1 MPKQTWRNL
10 SPTKREQI
18 EQDALTEFAQFPY
31 NQASITSMVRR
42 LNIAKG
48 SIYQYFNDK
57 EDLYVTIVR
66 LAHERV
72 LYALRTRIPLS
83 LYRDADMFVLLRRY
97 FAESVS
103 VALDYPVETALIQRS
118 LSDTGPAATTVHA
131 LAIHIQRTFVEE
143 IVASA
148 MQSKSLRSDIDT
160 NVTVFILESLLER
173 MIPYINRSVAS
184 EYGTNEEAARDSA
197 TQIVVFFDQLI
208 AVLDGGLR
216 PPSTSRSR

>member
-118 LSDTGPAATTVHA
+118 LSDTGPAASTVHA

-148 MQSKSLRSDIDT
+148 VQSKSLRSDIDT
-160 NVTVFILESLLER
+160 NVTVFILESILER
-173 MIPYINRSVAS
+173 MIPFINRSVAS
-184 EYGTNEEAARDSA
+184 EYGTHEEAARDSA

-216 PPSTSRSR
+216 PPTASH

>member
-1 MPKQTWRNL
+1 
-10 SPTKREQI
+10 
-18 EQDALTEFAQFPY
+18 
-31 NQASITSMVRR
+31 
-42 LNIAKG
+42 
-48 SIYQYFNDK
+48 
-57 EDLYVTIVR
+57 
-66 LAHERV
+66 
-72 LYALRTRIPLS
+72 
-83 LYRDADMFVLLRRY
+83 MFVLLRRY

>member
-18 EQDALTEFAQFPY
+18 EQDALSEFAQFPY

-118 LSDTGPAATTVHA
+118 LSDTGPAASTVHA

-148 MQSKSLRSDIDT
+148 VQSKSLRSDIDT

-173 MIPYINRSVAS
+173 MIPFINRSVAS
-184 EYGTNEEAARDSA
+184 EYVTHEEAARDSA

-216 PPSTSRSR
+216 PPTASR

>member
-118 LSDTGPAATTVHA
+118 LSDTGPAASTVHA

-148 MQSKSLRSDIDT
+148 VQSKSLRSDIDT

-173 MIPYINRSVAS
+173 MIPFINRSVAS
-184 EYGTNEEAARDSA
+184 KYGTHEEAARDSA

-216 PPSTSRSR
+216 PPTASR